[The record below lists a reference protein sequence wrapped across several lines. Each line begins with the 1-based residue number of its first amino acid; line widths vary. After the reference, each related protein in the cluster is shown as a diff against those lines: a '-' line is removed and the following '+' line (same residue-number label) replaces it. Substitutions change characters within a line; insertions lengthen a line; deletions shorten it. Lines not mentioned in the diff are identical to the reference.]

1 VVGGSGDP
9 DSFTVHK
16 TLTRALSGA
25 DRMKHITTLLAL
37 APVAA
42 FGQSLVSTQPENRTA
57 FLEEFTGIHC
67 GYCPEGHAISENL
80 ENMWKDRYVA
90 INVHAGG
97 YAVPAQ
103 GEPDFRTTDGTA
115 IDAFFTV
122 GGYPAGAVNRHV
134 FNGADDL
141 GRGAWEGACNEMLA
155 LSSPVN
161 VGVESSYDAGTST
174 LTVHVVGYY
183 TANSPAGNDRLSVA
197 ITESHI
203 IGYQA
208 DYTNGTQA
216 NYDHKHVLRDII
228 NTDTWGE
235 DIGNPTAG
243 ELIERTYTYTVPAEW
258 VVANCNVVAFI
269 GEYQSDVYQAR
280 EVALDGGTT
289 LIIGSFA
296 GNGSPYR
303 PGSNGNNTA
312 FDGSFTNALGA
323 DAEYSVTLEA
333 VDAPGTWTAYFE
345 MNGIEYPN
353 TATVNITNGNA
364 QGINVVVQPDAAV
377 GIGTYKLSIASTAN
391 PGAPVVEQEYSVIS
405 GVRDLV
411 VTSPGAEAWE
421 ALYFDAMNY
430 EPGRA
435 KTTKQT
441 FTNFGLA
448 NALGDVNNI
457 YCNVSWTFPC
467 LTDDMVQALQTFMD
481 AGGNLMIAGQDIGWD
496 NSGASGSYG
505 TPVTQAFY
513 ADYLHAE
520 FVADGSSTDNQAN
533 FEDGDAVFGT
543 VPTSAI
549 ANVFNNN
556 TYPEQITPI
565 APAVPI
571 LRYNNATKIGGLRAQ
586 TTNHKVVYFGVGPEQ
601 MANAA
606 VGALMV
612 SLSHDWF
619 YGIVS
624 VEEFDAALNN
634 LGRPYPSPTAD
645 VVNIPVNG
653 VEGDATL
660 EVFDATGRVVLAQ
673 NLTGSRTLVTL
684 NVEGLNNGLY
694 SVRVRSNAGVGQAAT
709 FQVVR

>member
-1 VVGGSGDP
+1 MAGCGDP

-16 TLTRALSGA
+16 TQTRAVAGA

-42 FGQSLVSTQPENRTA
+42 LGQSLVSTQPENRTA

-80 ENMWKDRYVA
+80 ESMWKDRYVA

-103 GEPDFRTTDGTA
+103 GEPDFRTEDGTA

-134 FNGADDL
+134 FNGANDL
-141 GRGAWEGACNEMLA
+141 GRGAWEGACSEMMA
-155 LSSPVN
+155 LPSPVN

-183 TANSPAGNDRLSVA
+183 TANSPAGNDFLTVA

-208 DYTNGTQA
+208 DYTNGTQQ

-280 EVALDGGTT
+280 EVAMDGGTT
-289 LIIGSFA
+289 LIVGAFEST
-296 GNGSPYR
+296 GSPYR
-303 PGSNGNNTA
+303 PGSNGNTTTY
-312 FDGSFTNALGA
+312 DGTFTNGLGA
-323 DAEYSVTLEA
+323 DAEYQVSLEV
-333 VDAPGTWTAYFE
+333 VDAPASWTSYLEINGTD
-345 MNGIEYPN
+345 YPSS
-353 TATVNITNGNA
+353 ATITITSGA
-364 QGINVVVQPDAAV
+364 GQGIFVVVQPDAAV
-377 GIGTYKLSIASTAN
+377 GIGTYRLVITSTAN
-391 PGAPVVEQEYSVIS
+391 PGAPAIEQEYSVIS

-411 VTSPGAEAWE
+411 VTSPSAEAWE

-505 TPVTQAFY
+505 TPATQAFY

-694 SVRVRSNAGVGQAAT
+694 SVRMRSNAGVGQAAT
-709 FQVVR
+709 FQVMR